1 MRKNKKLIAVLSGL
15 AVSTIIVFVVIPLL
29 INFLFQKQAPV
40 NILAARW
47 NAAEALN
54 YTAGALA
61 FLGTMFLGWV
71 SWCQNNQ
78 LQRIETNSFIAQ
90 NSCMVLLKSIS
101 FKGLEQIVINLDT
114 EHIEPI
120 VIEKALNESNYGSF
134 SMNILMKRLDSY
146 AAFVRVDSLT
156 MFIGEQGVSA
166 YVFAKAYDDCYSRVA
181 ISEDTDG
188 FQLTVLL
195 KPDTKKKI
203 IDALQQKC
211 EIMVEIIVEL
221 VTANYVW
228 TRIKCRG
235 SFSKD
240 TVSEEISNSFSLKDQ
255 APLCFWLGN
264 GITDSKNIKFR
275 NDNKE

>member
-1 MRKNKKLIAVLSGL
+1 
-15 AVSTIIVFVVIPLL
+15 
-29 INFLFQKQAPV
+29 
-40 NILAARW
+40 
-47 NAAEALN
+47 
-54 YTAGALA
+54 
-61 FLGTMFLGWV
+61 
-71 SWCQNNQ
+71 
-78 LQRIETNSFIAQ
+78 
-90 NSCMVLLKSIS
+90 
-101 FKGLEQIVINLDT
+101 
-114 EHIEPI
+114 
-120 VIEKALNESNYGSF
+120 
-134 SMNILMKRLDSY
+134 MKRLDSY

-166 YVFAKAYDDCYSRVA
+166 YVFAKAYDGCYSHVA
-181 ISEDTDG
+181 ISKDTDG

-203 IDALQQKC
+203 IDALQQNC

-228 TRIKCRG
+228 TKIKCRG

-240 TVSEEISNSFSLKDQ
+240 AVSEEISNSFSLNDQ